1 MQHGKCLQVQNK
13 ESKSD
18 ITRKEYSTIQEI
30 QLEKQNKTMV
40 VV

>member
-1 MQHGKCLQVQNK
+1 MPTGTNK

-18 ITRKEYSTIQEI
+18 ITRKEYSRGDTIG
-30 QLEKQNKTMV
+30 KTKSNGAMV